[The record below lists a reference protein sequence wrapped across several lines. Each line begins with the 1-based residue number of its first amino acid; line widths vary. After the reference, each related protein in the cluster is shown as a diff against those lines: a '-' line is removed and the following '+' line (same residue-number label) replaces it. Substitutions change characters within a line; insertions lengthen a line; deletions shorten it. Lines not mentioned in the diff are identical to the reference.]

1 MQGMQSRNLDFALVG
16 HNFFAFLLSI
26 GLLNRGKKVLVLDDD
41 RFNYGDFFTNSL
53 TSLDVEFLKSW
64 GEASDLAPLRNIE
77 NYLSPGKVYFFVGKK
92 QVVLGDAPHR
102 NFRELCRKFPKLFYT
117 SKNLSGSF
125 SHENEIIAF
134 DNVYNDF
141 CQKVSALLFNE
152 KSASKISLLFENS
165 IPEDLKNHFNY
176 FFSHFSKRETMD
188 EGELYDFN
196 ALIFMMRGFFQNR
209 LSVTGSKSEIMHL
222 FFSLISPYYKLDHE
236 RLIADLLAHHLSIGG
251 EFKKLNLSDLKFQSG
266 LVKSFELESFDG
278 IIKPQKMAFVGGYPV
293 GLPIKLQTTQ
303 SASYNCL
310 NTVMTFKDTVPK
322 LLNGKKCVFTSPI
335 KIGTERPFWEVN
347 FQDNKA
353 TFNIIM
359 AKKEGVKIDFI
370 FERVKSILLADLA
383 FLFPE
388 YTFDLADCQMKFTLD
403 VFIEDKDFN
412 AYKRTEASFRKK
424 IVSVLEDSAPLLI
437 SRLKN
442 VLYFGPYN
450 EDSLGTFSSLIEI
463 KRWRE
468 SL

>member
-1 MQGMQSRNLDFALVG
+1 MDSRNLDFALVG

-26 GLLNRGKKVLVLDDD
+26 GLLNRGKKVLVLDDN

-77 NYLSPGKVYFFVGKK
+77 SYLSPGKVYFYVGKK
-92 QVVLGDAPHR
+92 QVVLGDVPHR
-102 NFRELCRKFPKLFYT
+102 NFRELCRKFPGLFYADE
-117 SKNLSGSF
+117 KLSGVF
-125 SHENEIIAF
+125 SHENEIISF
-134 DNVYNDF
+134 DSVYSDF
-141 CQKVSALLFNE
+141 CQKVSALLFHE
-152 KSASKISLLFENS
+152 KSTGKVSMLFENA
-165 IPEDLKNHFNY
+165 IPEDLKAHFAY
-176 FFSHFSKRETMD
+176 FFSQYWSKDKMLES
-188 EGELYDFN
+188 ELYDFN
-196 ALIFMMRGFFQNR
+196 ALTFMMRGFFQNR
-209 LSVTGSKSEIMHL
+209 LSITGSKSEIMHL

-236 RLIADLLAHHLSIGG
+236 RLIADLLAHHLAIGG

-266 LVKSFELESFDG
+266 FVKSFELESFDG
-278 IIKPQKMAFVGGYPV
+278 LIKPQKMAFIGGYPV

-310 NTVMTFKDTVPK
+310 NTIFTFKESVPK
-322 LLNGKKCVFTSPI
+322 LLEGKKCVFTSPI
-335 KIGTERPFWEVN
+335 KIGTDRPFWEVY
-347 FQDNKA
+347 FEGNKA
-353 TFNIIM
+353 TFNMIIG
-359 AKKEGVKIDFI
+359 KKEGTKIDFI
-370 FERVKSILLADLA
+370 RERVKSILLDDLN

-388 YTFDLADCQMKFTLD
+388 YEFDLIDCQMKFTLD

-412 AYKRTEASFRKK
+412 AYKRTEASLSKK
-424 IVSVLEDSAPLLI
+424 LVGVLEDTAPFLI

-463 KRWRE
+463 KRWKE